1 MPDDKPQD
9 DKNRLISL
17 AEASELY
24 GFNADYLRQ
33 LALKGRL
40 EAKKV
45 GKFWVTTPASVEN
58 YIQSRKKM
66 GAYRDDIEIPED

>member
-1 MPDDKPQD
+1 MTDNADDN
-9 DKNRLISL
+9 DKHRLISL

-45 GKFWVTTPASVEN
+45 GKFWVTTPANVEN